1 MGRLVEIDEV
11 ELQNMG
17 RLKQTVDTILRNP
30 EAAKLVEQAHKLV
43 NPNVQTPN
51 LDRDKQIQEPMAAV
65 TKEIADLRKQL
76 ADEKAEREKEA
87 KLSALNAQVSKEKSQ
102 LRAKGWT
109 EEGLKNLDTLMEQ
122 KGLLSPFDAAAI
134 YERDNPPQQVA
145 TPSGSGN
152 WNFLEGVQ
160 DGEADL
166 KKLIDTRGESASL
179 IDKMARDALN
189 EVRGQRR

>member
-87 KLSALNAQVSKEKSQ
+87 KLSSLNAQVSKEKSQ

-122 KGLLSPFDAAAI
+122 KGLLSPLDAAAI